1 MSPLVGN
8 LFTFQLTALV
18 VPQAV
23 ATVLCLL
30 AAGFVGSMRR
40 ESNAAYWLLIVL
52 CGATLWSFAGAL
64 EFSAVTLEGKRFW
77 TQVSYI
83 GIITGPV
90 ALFHF
95 SYAFTHGGA
104 LPPRFATYS
113 VILFGLLV
121 LASACTNSWHHWHW
135 PEIKLIEREG
145 FVFAH
150 YGRGPMFWATVAYCY
165 GFMFASSVMLAAHTL
180 SLGSIFKQQAW
191 VIIIATLAPWLT
203 SIAYVLRLGPR
214 PELDHTPVGFAV
226 TGVLLSWAVVRMR
239 LFELVPVA
247 ADTLFR
253 YIPDPVLVIDPAG
266 RLVRTNVAAS
276 QRFTSIQ
283 HHIGHPFSTGL
294 SDHPEL
300 VSAIRESG
308 MEPGARTLL
317 IDHEWWTVE
326 SNPLDTSGGKSRGR
340 LVLIRDITEQ
350 KYAELALLEAKQ
362 DLEQAVTRADALAKE
377 AMAASN
383 AKSAFL
389 AQVSHDLRTPL
400 HAIIGMS
407 EVLRAGSLDASQ
419 LAQVSTIGDAGD
431 TLLRLINDLLDLSRI
446 EAGRIDLAHEPFQLD
461 DVLDPIAD
469 LLAPAAQRKGVA
481 FAHWVEPGLP
491 GGLRGDIDRLRQA
504 LLNLVGNAV
513 KFTEHGSIIV
523 RASREGKLLS
533 IAVSD
538 TGPGISPGLLD
549 GLFTPF
555 NRGDA
560 ETARNTEGTGLGLAI
575 TRRLAEAM
583 HGSVRV
589 SSIVGQGTVFTLEL
603 PIADDTA
610 TGSSVSRLISRVS
623 NHRVAVD
630 LADPVRREAVI
641 KGLCSLGITAFAPAE
656 PSDTTQSDA
665 LVIETSQLDSALA
678 RTWTSA
684 GRLVLPLAAPDAKP
698 SASTVP
704 LRRRSLAA
712 ALLPPAGT
720 STTPFIFSTAPRRRV
735 LLADDNALSRRVSAA
750 QLAQC
755 NCEVVSVDGGLP
767 ALERLALEAFDVIV
781 LDGQMPDLNGWEVA
795 VRLRQGAKDSLNLR
809 TPIIALTADLTPDS
823 QTRWLQS
830 GADVLLGK
838 PVLTRELAA
847 NLERFTPKT
856 A

>member
-1 MSPLVGN
+1 VGN
-8 LFTFQLTALV
+8 LFTFQLTSLV

-30 AAGFVGSMRR
+30 AAGFVGSLRR
-40 ESNAAYWLLIVL
+40 ESSAALWLLIVL
-52 CGATLWSFAGAL
+52 CGAILWSFAGAL

-83 GIITGPV
+83 GIVTGPV

-104 LPPRFATYS
+104 LPPRFATCS
-113 VILFGLLV
+113 VILFGVLV
-121 LASACTNSWHHWHW
+121 LGSAATNQLHHLHW
-135 PEIKLIEREG
+135 PAIRLIERDG
-145 FVFAH
+145 LVFAH
-150 YGRGPMFWATVAYCY
+150 YDRGPMFWATVAYCY
-165 GFMFASSVMLAAHTL
+165 GFMLASSVMLAAHTL

-191 VIIIATLAPWLT
+191 IIIVATLAPWLT
-203 SIAYVLRLGPR
+203 SIAYVMRLGPR
-214 PELDHTPVGFAV
+214 PELDHTPVGFAL
-226 TGVLLSWAVVRMR
+226 TGILLSWAVVRMR

-253 YIPDPVLVIDPAG
+253 HIPDPVLVIDPAG
-266 RLVRTNVAAS
+266 RLVRANVAAI
-276 QRFTSIQ
+276 QRFPSVQTR
-283 HHIGHPFSTGL
+283 IGQSFSTGL
-294 SDHPEL
+294 AEHSEL
-300 VSAIRESG
+300 VAAIHESG
-308 MEPGARTLL
+308 REPGARTLL
-317 IDHEWWTVE
+317 IDHEWWTLE
-326 SNPLDTSGGKSRGR
+326 SSPLDTSGGKSRGR
-340 LVLIRDITEQ
+340 LILLRDITEQ
-350 KYAELALLEAKQ
+350 KYAELALLQAKE
-362 DLEQAVTRADALAKE
+362 DLEQAVARSGALARE
-377 AMAASN
+377 AMAASS
-383 AKSAFL
+383 AKSTFL

-407 EVLRAGSLDASQ
+407 EVLRAGSLDSTQ
-419 LAQVSTIGDAGD
+419 QTQVATIGDAGD

-469 LLAPAAQRKGVA
+469 LLSPAAQRKGVM

-513 KFTEHGSIIV
+513 KFTERGSIV
-523 RASREGKLLS
+523 VCASREGALLR
-533 IAVSD
+533 IAISD

-560 ETARNTEGTGLGLAI
+560 ETARHIEGTGLGLAI

-583 HGSVRV
+583 NGSVRV

-610 TGSSVSRLISRVS
+610 TSPAVTRLITQLAGR
-623 NHRVAVD
+623 RVAVD
-630 LADPVRREAVI
+630 LADPVRREAAI
-641 KGLCSLGITAFAPAE
+641 KGLRSLGVTAFAPTDR
-656 PSDTTQSDA
+656 SNTTQATA
-665 LVIETSQLDSALA
+665 LVIEAAQLDTPFSRAWIDA
-678 RTWTSA
+678 DRI
-684 GRLVLPLAAPDAKP
+684 VLPLAAPDAKP
-698 SASTVP
+698 SATTVP
-704 LRRRSLAA
+704 LRRRSLASM
-712 ALLPPAGT
+712 LLPPTGT
-720 STTPFIFSTAPRRRV
+720 TETPFAFSTAPRRRV

-755 NCEVVSVDGGLP
+755 NCDVQCVDGGLP
-767 ALERLALEAFDVIV
+767 ALERLAVEAFDVIV

-795 VRLRQGAKDSLNLR
+795 VRLRQGAKDSPNLR

-830 GADVLLGK
+830 GADILLGK

-847 NLERFTPKT
+847 SLERFMPKP